1 MRNALVA
8 VVVALATALH
18 ASAWLMLHE
27 RVSPPNANGVLAS
40 VSFSP
45 INPECEASRRSVTEQ
60 QIKTDLAAIAPYTQ
74 HIRTYSATNGLEQ
87 VPALASVYGLRVTQG
102 VWINDWEEQNEK
114 EIESGHR
121 ALQALPQ
128 HRQHHR
134 RQRDDLPRAG

>member
-1 MRNALVA
+1 MRHALVA
-8 VVVALATALH
+8 VVVALAAALH
-18 ASAWLMLHE
+18 ASAWLLLHE

-45 INPECEASRRSVTEQ
+45 INPNANESALVTEQ
-60 QIKTDLAAIAPYTQ
+60 QIKADLAAIAPYTQ
-74 HIRTYSATNGLEQ
+74 HIRTYSATNGMEQ

-102 VWINDWEEQNEK
+102 IWINEWEAQNEK
-114 EIESGHR
+114 EIERAHR

-128 HRQHHR
+128 HRQPHR